1 MLSILAVR
9 CIIVLV
15 HKCGVDIV
23 YTCIKTLAHSGL
35 AAIPVDV
42 EADFSKGMPS
52 FDIVGLGDT
61 TIREAKDRIRAAFR
75 NSGFEFPVGKIVVNL
90 APANIP
96 KAGSQFD
103 LAIFIALLAAS
114 GQITPV
120 SDKNIFLG
128 EVSINGALRPVRG
141 VLAKILYAREN
152 GYDTIFVPEEN
163 RDEASAVGGISVYP
177 AAHVLDVVA
186 HLSGRKHLE
195 AVTALEFENL
205 KAEEYDIDF
214 ANVYGQ
220 GVAKRAAEV
229 AAAGGH
235 NLMLIG
241 PPGSGKSMI
250 ARRMATILPELTFE
264 EAIELTKIRSVCEE
278 YEQKIELSKSRPF
291 RSPHHNASLSALV
304 GGGAHP
310 SPGEISL
317 AHRGIMF
324 LDEVAEF
331 PPRVLEALRQP
342 MEDNFVTIS
351 RVAYTATYP
360 CDFQLVAAMNPCKCG
375 YFGHPE
381 RKCTCSPVSVTNYLQ
396 KISGPLLDRFDMHV
410 EASPVSFEELS
421 AETPEESSAEIRKRV
436 VKARNIA
443 LDRFRGTGITCNAS
457 ITPEVIRKVCVLTAD
472 ARAYLE
478 KAFNAYSFSA
488 RIHDRILKVART
500 IADLDGSEYITTAH
514 VAEAVQYRLVERK
527 YWNR

>member
-1 MLSILAVR
+1 M
-9 CIIVLV
+9 
-15 HKCGVDIV
+15 
-23 YTCIKTLAHSGL
+23 YTCIKSLAHSGL

-103 LAIFIALLAAS
+103 LAIFIALLVVS
-114 GQITPV
+114 GQIMPV
-120 SDKNIFLG
+120 SDKSIFLG

-141 VLAKILYAREN
+141 VLSKILHARVN
-152 GYDTIFVPEEN
+152 GYETVFLPEDN
-163 RDEASAVGGISVYP
+163 REEASAVGGVKVYP
-177 AAHVLDVVA
+177 AAHVLDVIA
-186 HLSGRKHLE
+186 HLSGKKELE
-195 AVTALEFENL
+195 AVTALDFESI
-205 KAEEYDIDF
+205 KAEEYDVDF
-214 ANVYGQ
+214 ANVRGQ
-220 GVAKRAAEV
+220 AVAKRAAEI

-264 EAIELTKIRSVCEE
+264 EAIEVTKIRSVCDGYGETV
-278 YEQKIELSKSRPF
+278 QLTKSRPF
-291 RSPHHNASLSALV
+291 RAPHYNASLPALV

-310 SPGEISL
+310 NPGEISL
-317 AHRGIMF
+317 AHNGILF
-324 LDEVAEF
+324 LDEMAEF
-331 PPRVLEALRQP
+331 STHVLEALRQP
-342 MEDNFVTIS
+342 MEDRVVTIS
-351 RVAYTATYP
+351 RVSYNATYP
-360 CDFQLVAAMNPCKCG
+360 CSFQLVAAMNPCRCG

-381 RKCTCSPVSVTNYLQ
+381 RQCSCSPASVTNYLQ

-410 EASPVSFEELS
+410 EASPVKFEELS
-421 AETPEESSAEIRKRV
+421 SAEPEESSAEIRKRV
-436 VKARNIA
+436 VAARNIA
-443 LDRFRGTGITCNAS
+443 LERFKGTGITCNAA
-457 ITPEVIRKVCVLTAD
+457 ITPEVIRQMCVMTPD
-472 ARAYLE
+472 AKAYLE
-478 KAFNAYSFSA
+478 KAFTAYAFSA
-488 RIHDRILKVART
+488 RIHDKILKVART
-500 IADLDGSEYITTAH
+500 IADLDNSEYIRTEH
-514 VAEAVQYRLVERK
+514 IAEAVQYRLLERK

>member
-1 MLSILAVR
+1 M
-9 CIIVLV
+9 
-15 HKCGVDIV
+15 

-35 AAIPVDV
+35 TAIPVDV

-75 NSGFEFPVGKIVVNL
+75 NSGFEFPLGRIVVNL

-103 LAIFIALLAAS
+103 LAIFVALLAVS
-114 GQITPV
+114 GQIAPV
-120 SDKNIFLG
+120 SEKSIFLG

-141 VLAKILYAREN
+141 VLAKILHAREN
-152 GYDTIFVPEEN
+152 GCDTIFVPEEN
-163 RDEASAVGGISVYP
+163 RDEASAVGGINVYP
-177 AAHVLDVVA
+177 AAHVLDVVG
-186 HLSGRKHLE
+186 HLNGRKPLE
-195 AVTALEFENL
+195 ALTALDFESIEPE
-205 KAEEYDIDF
+205 KYDIDF

-220 GVAKRAAEV
+220 SIAKRAAEI

-250 ARRMATILPELTFE
+250 ARRMVTILPELTFD
-264 EAIELTKIRSVCEE
+264 EAVELTKIRSVCDE
-278 YEQKIELSKSRPF
+278 YRQKVELTKSRPF
-291 RSPHHNASLSALV
+291 RAPHHNASLPALV

-310 SPGEISL
+310 NPGEISL
-317 AHRGIMF
+317 AHKGILF

-331 PPRVLEALRQP
+331 STKVLEALRQP

-360 CDFQLVAAMNPCKCG
+360 SDFQLVAAMNPCKCG

-381 RKCTCSPVSVTNYLQ
+381 RQCTCSPQAVTNYLQ

-410 EASPVSFEELS
+410 EASPVKFEELS
-421 AETPEESSAEIRKRV
+421 SSKLEEPSAEIRKRV

-443 LDRFRGTGITCNAS
+443 IERLKGTGIACNAS
-457 ITPEVIRKVCVLTAD
+457 ITPEIIRKACIMTND

-478 KAFNAYSFSA
+478 KAFKAYSFSA

-500 IADLDGSEYITTAH
+500 IADLDNSDYITAAH
-514 VAEAVQYRLVERK
+514 IAEAVQYRLVERK

>member
-1 MLSILAVR
+1 M
-9 CIIVLV
+9 
-15 HKCGVDIV
+15 
-23 YTCIKTLAHSGL
+23 YTCIKSLAHSGL
-35 AAIPVDV
+35 TAIPVDV

-75 NSGFEFPVGKIVVNL
+75 NSGFEFPVGKIVINL

-103 LAIFIALLAAS
+103 MAIFIALLVVS

-120 SDKNIFLG
+120 SDKSIFLG

-141 VLAKILYAREN
+141 VLAKILHAREN
-152 GYDTIFVPEEN
+152 GCDSIFVPEDN
-163 RDEASAVGGISVYP
+163 REEASSVGGISVYP
-177 AAHVLDVVA
+177 AAHILDVIA
-186 HLSGRKHLE
+186 HITGRKPLDPL
-195 AVTALEFENL
+195 TALDFESI
-205 KAEEYDIDF
+205 KAEDYDIDF
-214 ANVYGQ
+214 ANVRGQ
-220 GVAKRAAEV
+220 AIAKRAAEI

-250 ARRMATILPELTFE
+250 AKRMATILPELTFE
-264 EAIELTKIRSVCEE
+264 EAIEVTKIRSVCES
-278 YEQKIELSKSRPF
+278 YGKTVQLTKSRPF
-291 RSPHHNASLSALV
+291 RAPHYNASLPALV

-310 SPGEISL
+310 NPGEISL
-317 AHRGIMF
+317 AHNGILF
-324 LDEVAEF
+324 LDEMAEF
-331 PPRVLEALRQP
+331 STHVLEALRQP
-342 MEDNFVTIS
+342 MEDKVVTIS
-351 RVAYTATYP
+351 RVAYNATYP
-360 CDFQLVAAMNPCKCG
+360 CSFQLIAAMNPCRCG

-381 RKCTCSPVSVTNYLQ
+381 RQCSCTPASVTGYLK

-410 EASPVSFEELS
+410 EASPVKFDELS
-421 AETPEESSAEIRKRV
+421 AAAPEESSAEIRKRV

-443 LDRFRGTGITCNAS
+443 LARLEGTGINCNAG
-457 ITPEVIRKVCVLTAD
+457 ITPEIIRKMCVLTPD
-472 ARAYLE
+472 AKKQLERAYT
-478 KAFNAYSFSA
+478 AYGFSA

-500 IADLDGSEYITTAH
+500 IADLDNADYIQAYH
-514 VAEAVQYRLVERK
+514 IAEAVQYRLLERK

>member
-1 MLSILAVR
+1 M
-9 CIIVLV
+9 
-15 HKCGVDIV
+15 
-23 YTCIKTLAHSGL
+23 YTCIKSLAHSGL
-35 AAIPVDV
+35 AAVAVDV
-42 EADFSKGMPS
+42 EADCSKGMPS

-103 LAIFIALLAAS
+103 LAIFVALLVVS
-114 GQITPV
+114 GQIAPI
-120 SDKNIFLG
+120 SEKSIFLG
-128 EVSINGALRPVRG
+128 EVSINGALRPVQG
-141 VLAKILYAREN
+141 ILAKILYAREN
-152 GYDTIFVPEEN
+152 GYDTVFVPEEN
-163 RDEASAVGGISVYP
+163 REEASAVGGVKVYP
-177 AAHVLDVVA
+177 ASHVLDVVS
-186 HLSGRKHLE
+186 HLCGKQLLE
-195 AVTALEFENL
+195 AVTAVDFENIECE
-205 KAEEYDIDF
+205 KYDIDF
-214 ANVYGQ
+214 ANVRGQ
-220 GVAKRAAEV
+220 AVARRAAEI

-264 EAIELTKIRSVCEE
+264 EALEVTKIRSV
-278 YEQKIELSKSRPF
+278 YEDYGHAVRLTKSRPF
-291 RSPHHNASLSALV
+291 RAPHYNASLSALV

-317 AHRGIMF
+317 AHNGILF
-324 LDEVAEF
+324 LDELAEF
-331 PPRVLEALRQP
+331 STHVLEALRQP
-342 MEDNFVTIS
+342 MEDKVVTIS
-351 RVAYTATYP
+351 RVSYNATYP
-360 CDFQLVAAMNPCKCG
+360 CGFQLVAAMNPCRCG

-381 RKCTCSPVSVTNYLQ
+381 RQCSCTPTSVTNYLK

-410 EASPVSFEELS
+410 EAAPVKFDELS
-421 AETPEESSAEIRKRV
+421 SDKSEESSAEIRARV
-436 VKARNIA
+436 TKARNIA
-443 LDRFRGTGITCNAS
+443 LSRLEGTGITCNAF
-457 ITPEVIRKVCVLTAD
+457 ITPELIRKVCVMTPD
-472 ARAYLE
+472 ARNYLE

-500 IADLDGSEYITTAH
+500 IADLDDSTYIGMPH
-514 VAEAVQYRLVERK
+514 LAEAVQYRLIERK